1 LEEAKVE
8 GLGVVL
14 VVALEVEPGE
24 EVVPVGVLVE
34 VLEVELGQVVELEVV
49 PVGVLVEVLEEAKVE
64 GLEVV

>member
-1 LEEAKVE
+1 V
-8 GLGVVL
+8 GVL
-14 VVALEVEPGE
+14 VAALEVEPGE

>member
-34 VLEVELGQVVELEVV
+34 VLE
-49 PVGVLVEVLEEAKVE
+49 EAKVE